1 MKNDTKF
8 EAKMTGCFKIDTR
21 NSTNFDLCTR
31 KSKTSALEWA
41 PLEQIT

>member
-8 EAKMTGCFKIDTR
+8 EEKVTCRFKIDMR
-21 NSTNFDLCTR
+21 NSINFDLCTR